1 MRVALHAGQLCQPV
15 PGGIGRY
22 TGALLAALPGTG
34 LDVVAFGA
42 GPRPDG
48 AAPGVPWV
56 DLGRPRGSARYELWH
71 RFRRPR
77 LGLDADVVHAPSLA
91 VPPAAPAPLVVTVH
105 DVAFLR
111 LPQVTTRRGVAFHTR
126 GLEIARRE
134 AAIVLCPSS
143 FTRSELLAEGF
154 DEERVVVAP
163 HGVDAPEPRDP
174 AEVDATL
181 ARWGVRAPY
190 VLHVGT
196 IEPRKDVP
204 TLVAAVERL
213 RRTHPELSLV
223 LAGAR
228 GWGTVTGIDRP
239 FVTLLDAP
247 PSRVVD
253 ALYRRAAACGVASRY
268 EGFGLPVTE
277 AFARGTPVVA
287 ADNSAL
293 REVVGDA
300 GLLFETGDAD
310 ALAAALA
317 RVLDDGERRA
327 ELKRRGLARAASMTW
342 QRSAQVHAG
351 AYARALELPPPER

>member
-1 MRVALHAGQLCQPV
+1 M
-15 PGGIGRY
+15 
-22 TGALLAALPGTG
+22 
-34 LDVVAFGA
+34 
-42 GPRPDG
+42 
-48 AAPGVPWV
+48 
-56 DLGRPRGSARYELWH
+56 
-71 RFRRPR
+71 
-77 LGLDADVVHAPSLA
+77 
-91 VPPAAPAPLVVTVH
+91 
-105 DVAFLR
+105 
-111 LPQVTTRRGVAFHTR
+111 
-126 GLEIARRE
+126 
-134 AAIVLCPSS
+134 
-143 FTRSELLAEGF
+143 
-154 DEERVVVAP
+154 VAP

-196 IEPRKDVP
+196 IEPRKDVT
-204 TLVAAVERL
+204 TLVAGVERL
-213 RRTHPELSLV
+213 RQSHRELTLV

-247 PSRVVD
+247 PWRVVD
-253 ALYRRAAACGVASRY
+253 ALYRRAAACAVASRY

-300 GLLFETGDAD
+300 GSLFETGDAD

-317 RVLDDGERRA
+317 RVLDDGEHRA

-342 QRSAQVHAG
+342 QRSAQIHAD
-351 AYARALELPPPER
+351 AYMRARELRPPER